1 MKITLLAIGRTVE
14 KHYITAIND
23 YIERT
28 KHFVPF
34 NLEVIPELKN
44 TKNLSMDQQK
54 DKEGE
59 LILKAFQ
66 PGDVIVLLDEYGK
79 EYRSLDFAY
88 WVEKK
93 MANVSKR
100 LVFVIGGPYGFSQ
113 AVYAAA
119 HEKISLSKMT
129 FSHQMVRLIF
139 VEQLYRAMTILN
151 GSPYHHE

>member
-1 MKITLLAIGRTVE
+1 MKVALIVVGRTVE

-28 KHFVPF
+28 KHFISF
-34 NLEVIPELKN
+34 DMEVISELKN
-44 TKNLSMDQQK
+44 TKSLTMDQQK
-54 DKEGE
+54 EKEGE
-59 LILKAFQ
+59 LILKSFQ
-66 PGDVIVLLDEYGK
+66 PGDVIVLLDEFGK
-79 EYRSLDFAY
+79 EFRSVDFAN
-88 WVEKK
+88 WLEKK
-93 MANVSKR
+93 MANVNKR

-113 AVYAAA
+113 KVYEAA

-151 GSPYHHE
+151 NGPYHHE